1 MVQSYAVPCTINYSV
16 THLTIQVLICPC
28 VDAINFVLRVPNG
41 TAENRQDHVIFIKHD
56 TLVVQFPIP
65 VKWKFTQSF
74 STIITTTLGIQT
86 VSRDPST
93 SAFSIVGNFILV
105 TNTCCALIIIICTG
119 AVIVHVVLLCYPGK
133 EAG

>member
-1 MVQSYAVPCTINYSV
+1 MVQSFMQYLIYYSV
-16 THLTIQVLICPC
+16 THLTLQVLICPR

-74 STIITTTLGIQT
+74 STIITPALG
-86 VSRDPST
+86 R
-93 SAFSIVGNFILV
+93 AEFILK
-105 TNTCCALIIIICTG
+105 ICSNFYWHRYLG
-119 AVIVHVVLLCYPGK
+119 
-133 EAG
+133 